1 MAEGVVSGWC
11 GSKIDGCSV
20 GVGAARARV
29 QGSPR
34 SRLNGNCILI
44 DYKISLQGKVVRN
57 RRRDLRLGGERKDGG
72 LENGIDHLD
81 RVPQESGLG

>member
-1 MAEGVVSGWC
+1 
-11 GSKIDGCSV
+11 
-20 GVGAARARV
+20 
-29 QGSPR
+29 
-34 SRLNGNCILI
+34 LI

-81 RVPQESGLG
+81 RVPQESGLGWAIVEGCVGIEIVWYREHVPCGINVFR